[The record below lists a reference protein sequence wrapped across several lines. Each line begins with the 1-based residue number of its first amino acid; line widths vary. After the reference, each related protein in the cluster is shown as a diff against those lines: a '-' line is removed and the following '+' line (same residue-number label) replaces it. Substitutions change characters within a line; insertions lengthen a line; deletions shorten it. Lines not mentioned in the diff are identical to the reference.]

1 MFSYVIIQVEVG
13 DILKALITGASSG
26 IGLDMAK
33 YLATMKIELILV
45 ARSKDKLEEIQKTL
59 PTKVTIIVADL
70 SNEQKVKELYT
81 FIKKEKI
88 DILINN
94 AGFGKHGYFTETSLL
109 DEIDMINTN
118 IKAVHILTKQLLKEM
133 EERNFG
139 YILNVASSAA
149 FQPGPLMATYY
160 ATKSYVYRLSEAL
173 YYEEKK
179 KKKNVHISVL
189 CPGPVDTN
197 FNDVAGVKFGVKSLK
212 SEYVAKYAIDKMFK
226 NKMLII
232 PGFTMKC
239 AKFFERF
246 IPEKALLRMAY
257 NIQKNKVND

>member
-1 MFSYVIIQVEVG
+1 M
-13 DILKALITGASSG
+13 KALITGASSG

-33 YLATMKIELILV
+33 YLATMKCELILV
-45 ARSKDKLEEIQKTL
+45 ARDKEKLEKIQESL

-70 SNEQKVKELYT
+70 SNEQKVKELYVLT
-81 FIKKEKI
+81 KNEKI

-94 AGFGKHGYFTETSLL
+94 AGFGVFGYFTETDINKEL
-109 DEIDMINTN
+109 EMIDTN
-118 IKAVHILTKQLLKEM
+118 IRAVHLLTKFFVKDM
-133 EERNFG
+133 EKNNFG

-160 ATKSYVYRLSEAL
+160 ATKSYVYQLTEAL
-173 YYEEKK
+173 YYEQ
-179 KKKNVHISVL
+179 KKKNTNVNISVL

-197 FNDVAGVKFGVKSLK
+197 FNNVAGVKFGVKPLK
-212 SEYVAKYAIDKMFK
+212 SSYVAKYAIDKMFK

-239 AKFFERF
+239 AKFFGRF
-246 IPEKALLRMAY
+246 VSDKFMLRLAY
-257 NIQKNKVND
+257 RIQKRKSTKC